1 MTIAHGPSFPA
12 ARPRRL
18 RRADWVRRLARETK
32 LGVDDLIFAVVVH
45 DGPEKEI
52 QVQSMPGAPRLSLDR
67 LAQAGEEAQSLGV
80 PMIAVFPQIDP
91 TLKDRQGGE
100 ALNPEGLVPRAV
112 KALKAAAPNVGVMVD
127 IALDPFTDHGHDGVI
142 NDAGVVLNDETL
154 DRLVDQALMLAAAG
168 ADVVAPSDMMDGRV
182 GAIRAALERALWPDV
197 AIMSYAAKYASAF
210 YGPYRDAIGSSAAL
224 KGDKKTYQMDP
235 ANGREA
241 LREAALDE
249 AEGADI
255 LMVKPGLAYLDVVY
269 RLRQA
274 SALPIAVYNVSGEYA
289 MVKAAAERGWVDG
302 EKVMM
307 ESLVAFKRAGAD
319 VILTYFAKEAARLL

>member
-1 MTIAHGPSFPA
+1 MIIQ
-12 ARPRRL
+12 RPRRN
-18 RRADWVRRLARETK
+18 RRTPAIRELVRETT
-32 LGVDDLIFAVVVH
+32 LTPNDLIAPLFVR
-45 DGPEKEI
+45 DGKGERTPI
-52 QVQSMPGAPRLSLDR
+52 LSMPGHARLSIDELVK
-67 LAQAGEEAQSLGV
+67 EAKELWSLGIHCV
-80 PMIAVFPQIDP
+80 SLFPAIEDAHKTSDAREAWNPENLNHRAVRA
-91 TLKDRQGGE
+91 LKE
-100 ALNPEGLVPRAV
+100 ALPDMLVM
-112 KALKAAAPNVGVMVD
+112 GD
-127 IALDPFTDHGHDGVI
+127 IALDPYSSDGHDGLVDPKTGEI
-142 NDAGVVLNDETL
+142 LNDATL
-154 DRLVDQALMLAAAG
+154 EALAKQALASAVAG
-168 ADVVAPSDMMDGRV
+168 ADILGPSDMMDGRI
-182 GAIRAALERALWPDV
+182 GHLRRALDGAGHGNV
-197 AIMSYAAKYASAF
+197 SLMSYTAKYASAF
-210 YGPYRDAIGSSAAL
+210 YGPFREALDSAPK